1 MKKEVMKVFIDHKM
15 LDSLNKTLIVLI
27 PNV

>member
-1 MKKEVMKVFIDHKM
+1 MKKEVMKVFVDHKM
-15 LDSLNKTLIVLI
+15 SDSLNKTLTVLI